1 MSTAVNKRA
10 IIVGLF
16 IIIGIVFLIGGILT
30 IGNLHSTFSKKLS
43 ISTIFGDV
51 NGLQAGNNIWFSG
64 VKVGTVK
71 KIEFY
76 GESQVKVVMNINTA
90 SKQYIRRD
98 AKVKISTDGLIGNKI
113 LVIYGGT
120 QLAPEVEDGDTLY
133 NERILTT
140 DDMMAT
146 LQKNNLNILVLTNK
160 LAKGEGTI
168 GKLIASDSIYNSI
181 AATIGSLKQASDNA
195 QHVIAS
201 LVEFSAK
208 LNKKGTLAND
218 LVSDTLIVKSVR
230 ASILKIQGI
239 ADTTTVF
246 VNNLKEAGK
255 NPDSPLGVMI
265 HDKKT
270 GDNLKTTISTL
281 ESSSAKLDK
290 VLDAIQHSFLFR
302 GYFKK
307 EAKKVAK

>member
-1 MSTAVNKRA
+1 MNSAVNKRA

-16 IIIGIVFLIGGILT
+16 IIIGILFLIGGILT

-146 LQKNNLNILVLTNK
+146 LQKKNLNILVLTNK
-160 LAKGEGTI
+160 LASGEGTI

-270 GDNLKTTISTL
+270 GESLKTTISTL